1 MKILYLC
8 ADSGIDVAGEKGASI
23 HVRALVR
30 AFTELGHETTVL
42 CASASDPQALESDL
56 HARVVVCP
64 KSAWNRGFGR
74 ALRACNRVLRRSE
87 RRYLDLLKL
96 LHNFSFRKCAEH
108 TVRQVNPDFIYE
120 RYSLWA
126 VAGMQV
132 ARRHSLPLILEV
144 NAPLTYEEQIY
155 RAGLTFPP
163 LARWVEHRLW
173 RNANVTIP
181 VSGAL
186 RQRMI
191 AAGVAA
197 ERIHVLPNA
206 VDTDQFHPSLDGHAL
221 RDRLQFGDRFVIG
234 FVGSFKAWHGVDL
247 LLDAFHDLYQ
257 SDRSAHLLLVGDGPL
272 REALQAQVRNLGLQG
287 AVTFAGVVPHA
298 EIPQYLATMQLAIAP
313 YPALEDFYY
322 SPLKL
327 FEYMAAGLAVV
338 SSRIGQVAE
347 VITDGVN
354 GLLFTPGNRSGLVE
368 CIQRLRADPALRI
381 QLGRKAVEACSQNTW
396 KQHALKV
403 VEWAEQLKT
412 HSATPSPTA
421 SDLQECPISNV
432 GGKS

>member
-1 MKILYLC
+1 
-8 ADSGIDVAGEKGASI
+8 
-23 HVRALVR
+23 
-30 AFTELGHETTVL
+30 
-42 CASASDPQALESDL
+42 
-56 HARVVVCP
+56 VVCP
-64 KSAWNRGFGR
+64 QSGWNRGFGR
-74 ALRACNRVLRRSE
+74 TLRALNRALRRSE
-87 RRYLDLLKL
+87 RRNLDLLKL

-108 TVRQVNPDFIYE
+108 TVRQLNPDFIYE

-132 ARRHSLPLILEV
+132 ARRHSLPLVLEV
-144 NAPLTYEEQIY
+144 NAPLAYEEQIY

-163 LARWVEHRLW
+163 LARWVERRLW

-181 VSGAL
+181 VSEVL

-206 VDTDQFHPSLDGHAL
+206 VDTDLFHPNLDGHAL
-221 RDRLQFGDRFVIG
+221 RDCLQIGERFVIG
-234 FVGSFKAWHGVDL
+234 FVGSFKGWHGVDL

-257 SDRSAHLLLVGDGPL
+257 SDQSAHLLLVGDGPM
-272 REALQAQVRNLGLQG
+272 REALQEQARNLGLQG
-287 AVTFAGVVPHA
+287 AVTFAGGVPHA

-347 VITDGVN
+347 IITDGVN
-354 GLLFTPGNRSGLVE
+354 GLLFAPGDRTGLVE
-368 CIQRLRADPALRI
+368 CIQRLRKNPELRM
-381 QLGRKAVEACSQNTW
+381 QLGRRAAEACSQYTW
-396 KQHALKV
+396 EQHALKV
-403 VEWAEQLKT
+403 IEWVEPLKT
-412 HSATPSPTA
+412 HSATPSPAA
-421 SDLQECPISNV
+421 SDLQGYPLSDV
-432 GGKS
+432 GGKR